1 MRRAL
6 WALWVAW
13 ALIPG
18 VASAADTPEDRATQR
33 ELDRLRARV
42 ADQVQL
48 SAYELLDELVYG
60 WTQAPPFGAPTPV
73 TLVSMTAPVG
83 LGVGLSALMEN
94 HLAGLLLVNPSTH
107 ITLAHCPACAAMV
120 AHAGPDGTIIARG
133 ADQPEALAKLGGPGG
148 RHGLYVDVEAEG
160 AWLVLR
166 ARVVQ
171 LTPDLPIVWSRTI
184 TRAASAPALLR
195 HPQRLKSAQAA
206 RQDLL
211 DAARGRGPFTV
222 PLRFTLRSYEPGEYA
237 QIAPPP
243 ILWIQTG
250 LEIALTHNQAWTA
263 SALVGFAWLPEAYD
277 GVMLQARMSRL
288 ISGEARALTHPDLY
302 AFFGGALMR
311 LDGPTI
317 APFATDDAQ
326 AILRQAEGSID
337 SLVTFGGFHGGLE
350 LRMGNRL
357 GVSTFLEWM
366 PAYQDSDKIGAYLG
380 IFHSLGAEVTFCF

>member
-1 MRRAL
+1 
-6 WALWVAW
+6 
-13 ALIPG
+13 
-18 VASAADTPEDRATQR
+18 
-33 ELDRLRARV
+33 
-42 ADQVQL
+42 
-48 SAYELLDELVYG
+48 
-60 WTQAPPFGAPTPV
+60 
-73 TLVSMTAPVG
+73 
-83 LGVGLSALMEN
+83 
-94 HLAGLLLVNPSTH
+94 
-107 ITLAHCPACAAMV
+107 
-120 AHAGPDGTIIARG
+120 
-133 ADQPEALAKLGGPGG
+133 
-148 RHGLYVDVEAEG
+148 
-160 AWLVLR
+160 
-166 ARVVQ
+166 
-171 LTPDLPIVWSRTI
+171 
-184 TRAASAPALLR
+184 
-195 HPQRLKSAQAA
+195 
-206 RQDLL
+206 
-211 DAARGRGPFTV
+211 
-222 PLRFTLRSYEPGEYA
+222 EYA